1 MNYRDVTDDESRR
14 ILVAARTDIGKGYE
28 EIGMCSGFVCK
39 AIRTVNV
46 HCPTNG
52 SVSTLTG
59 NKNLLRRLL
68 EEESPR
74 AGDVMVFKDTHVGFY
89 DPLPPKGVSQIY
101 KFLSARGSPGRKNN
115 AGVSYGDPTWFNPL
129 PPFYMR
135 AMVIAG

>member
-28 EIGMCSGFVCK
+28 EIGKCSGFVCK
-39 AIRTVNV
+39 AIRTINI

-52 SVSTLTG
+52 FVKTLTVDQ
-59 NKNLLRRLL
+59 KLLRRLS

-74 AGDVMVFKDTHVGFY
+74 AGDVMVFEDSHMGFY
-89 DPLPPKGVSQIY
+89 DPLPPKGVNQLY
-101 KFLSARGSPGRKNN
+101 KLLSAMGKPGRKNN
-115 AGVSYGDPTWFNPL
+115 AGVNYGLPAWFNPQ